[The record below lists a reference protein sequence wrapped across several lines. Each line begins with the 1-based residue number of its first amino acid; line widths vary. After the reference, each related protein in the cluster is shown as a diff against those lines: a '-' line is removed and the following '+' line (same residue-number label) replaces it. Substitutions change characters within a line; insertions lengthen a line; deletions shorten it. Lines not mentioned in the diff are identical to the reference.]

1 VRISGS
7 CAAKRSEVA
16 TALALQEAAGV
27 ARICSRLAPGI
38 LDLELERAVAEQS
51 HGSVSALALPTRHE
65 HRESV
70 AWWQADNEAS
80 VEQELARA
88 ITRARL
94 AGMVA
99 APLRA

>member
-1 VRISGS
+1 
-7 CAAKRSEVA
+7 
-16 TALALQEAAGV
+16 LQEV
-27 ARICSRLAPGI
+27 IFCSRLAPGI